1 MVVLN
6 KEELIIREEALVF
19 SNKKVDLCIMLCA
32 GFTIVKNAVKYGY
45 PVKESILSALPLCD
59 VFYVLIGDCE
69 DGTEELIRSIDSSKI
84 VIHRSVW
91 DKQATQHG
99 EVLAIETNKAKA
111 LITNSYSWLLYLQ
124 ADEALHENDYD
135 TIRTAMLENRDN
147 EKVEGLLFS
156 YYHFWG
162 SFEYIGTTSKWYR
175 REIRIIKNSPSI
187 FSYRDAQG
195 FRKLPNHKL
204 NVVLI
209 DAHVYH
215 YGWVRPPAKMQEK
228 FAGVQQYWSNEN
240 KYIPAQTEFDYNQ
253 IDELALFSGKHPAVM
268 NEIVAKQAWTF
279 TYNPAIKKL
288 RIKDQLKRLLF
299 TITGYR
305 FFEYK
310 NYRRIRN

>member
-1 MVVLN
+1 ML
-6 KEELIIREEALVF
+6 LLF
-19 SNKKVDLCIMLCA
+19 DKKILRTLGMLCA

-59 VFYVLIGDCE
+59 IFIVLIGDS
-69 DGTEELIRSIDSSKI
+69 DDDTEALIRSIESDKI
-84 VIHRSVW
+84 HIHFSVW
-91 DKQATQHG
+91 DKTVTTHG

-111 LITNSYSWLLYLQ
+111 LIPDDYRWCLYLQ
-124 ADEALHENDYD
+124 ADEALHEKDYS
-135 TIRTAMLENRDN
+135 TIRTAMLQHKDN
-147 EKVEGLLFS
+147 ESVDGLLFS

-162 SFEYIGTTSKWYR
+162 SFDYIGTTSKWYR
-175 REIRIIKNSPSI
+175 REIRIIKNRDDI

-195 FRKLPNHKL
+195 FRKHPNQKL
-204 NVVLI
+204 NVILI

-253 IDELALFSGKHPAVM
+253 IDELALFSGTHPAVM
-268 NEIVAKQAWTF
+268 NDIVFRQAWTF
-279 TYNPAIKKL
+279 TYNATNKKL
-288 RIKDQLKRLLF
+288 RIKDKLKRVLF
-299 TITGYR
+299 NLTGYR

-310 NYRRIRN
+310 NYRRLRN